1 MNVCVFV
8 WFEQLPAGS
17 LLKNTFRPMLFKKM
31 GVGAKTTEEQLIK
44 WLREIKGG
52 VKNFLSRG
60 DNGKGGAS
68 GVILFMLFIFLCYDA
83 HVGYD
88 AHAHII

>member
-17 LLKNTFRPMLFKKM
+17 LLKNTFRPMLFNKM
-31 GVGAKTTEEQLIK
+31 GMGAKTTEEHLIK

-68 GVILFMLFIFLCYDA
+68 GVVLFMLFIFLCYDG
-83 HVGYD
+83 V
-88 AHAHII
+88 

>member
-1 MNVCVFV
+1 MKVCVFV

-17 LLKNTFRPMLFKKM
+17 LLKNTLRPLLLGKM
-31 GVGAKTTEEQLIK
+31 KTAKQTEEQLK
-44 WLREIKGG
+44 TWLREIRGG

-68 GVILFMLFIFLCYDA
+68 GVVLFMLIIFLSYDA
-83 HVGYD
+83 PVGYD
-88 AHAHII
+88 AHAHIL